1 MQELMKEK
9 GFENKD
15 YWQAYQQCIAGGIG

>member
-1 MQELMKEK
+1 MKEK

-15 YWQAYQQCIAGGIG
+15 YWQAYQQCIAEGIG